1 MAKAAKQNKKS
12 VTNNVGQTLNT
23 EGIVKAICEAS
34 KADGNSGI
42 SQKDA
47 ANVLNLFKGVVSQA
61 IGTGQKVQMTGF
73 LTFTPSYR
81 APRQGNNV
89 ITGEKMDI
97 PGGVVIN
104 VKAGK
109 SLKDIAKGLDESI
122 IEAVKA
128 QKADKE

>member
-1 MAKAAKQNKKS
+1 MAKVTKKT
-12 VTNNVGQTLNT
+12 VVNNVGQTLNT
-23 EGIVKAICEAS
+23 EGIVKAMCEAS
-34 KADGNSGI
+34 KAEGGTPI

-47 ANVLNLFKGVVSQA
+47 ANALNLFKNVVSQA

-73 LTFTPSYR
+73 LTFAPSYR

-109 SLKDIAKGLDESI
+109 SLKDIAKGLDDSI
-122 IEAVKA
+122 VKAVQA
-128 QKADKE
+128 QKADKAE